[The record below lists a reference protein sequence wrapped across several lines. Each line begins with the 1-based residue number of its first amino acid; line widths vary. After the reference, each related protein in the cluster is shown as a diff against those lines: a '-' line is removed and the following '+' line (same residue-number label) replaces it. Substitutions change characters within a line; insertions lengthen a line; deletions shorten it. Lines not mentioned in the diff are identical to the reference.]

1 MENKRV
7 ENYTRNT
14 YYEQVVSAGLTFLN
28 IPEKVRVQIK
38 QFINRLSTWDCQIAA
53 LAQPCPYDE
62 NIYELYVDPA
72 VPDMEIG
79 EMLAHELIHIE
90 QMVNGRLDLRPADK
104 GFVIWEGK
112 ERPAT
117 PYSRNFP
124 WEQEAYKR
132 MGSLWRDIRKSIRK
146 K

>member
-7 ENYTRNT
+7 KSYIKNP
-14 YYEQVVSAGLTFLN
+14 YYEQIVSVGLEFLN
-28 IPEKVRVQIK
+28 IPKKVQIQIK
-38 QFINRLSTWDCQIAA
+38 QFINKINTWDCQIAA

-62 NIYELYVDPA
+62 NIYELYVDPN

-79 EMLAHELIHIE
+79 ELLVHELIHIE
-90 QMVNGRLDLRPADK
+90 QMVNGRLDLRSADK

-112 ERPAT
+112 KRTAI

-132 MGSLWRDIRKSIRK
+132 TRDLWGNIQKSIRK

>member
-1 MENKRV
+1 MEKKRI
-7 ENYTRNT
+7 ENYTRNP
-14 YYEQVVSAGLTFLN
+14 YYEKVVEIGLGLLN
-28 IPEKVRVQIK
+28 IPENIRVQIK
-38 QFINRLSTWDCQIAA
+38 QLISLKTYDSQILA

-90 QMVNGRLDLRPADK
+90 QMANGRLDLRPADK

-112 ERPAT
+112 ERTAT

-132 MGSLWRDIRKSIRK
+132 MGGLWRDIRKAMRK

>member
-1 MENKRV
+1 
-7 ENYTRNT
+7 
-14 YYEQVVSAGLTFLN
+14 
-28 IPEKVRVQIK
+28 
-38 QFINRLSTWDCQIAA
+38 
-53 LAQPCPYDE
+53 
-62 NIYELYVDPA
+62 
-72 VPDMEIG
+72 MEIG

-90 QMVNGRLDLRPADK
+90 QMANGRLDLRPADK

-112 ERPAT
+112 ERTAT